1 MSSPFEAV
9 QGMPNACQLLPTVIT
24 GGQPSAAHLESF
36 KAAGGE
42 VILDLRDPMEPRPVD
57 EAALAHSLG
66 LEYVNV
72 PVGAGTLTDETLD
85 RVLDVLHRSSGR
97 QVLVHCASGN
107 RVGGVLLPF
116 LVNDEG
122 FDEEDAIGQAMRV
135 GLRSAELMEWG
146 LDYARRHRGA

>member
-1 MSSPFEAV
+1 VSSPFEAV
-9 QGMPNACQLLPTVIT
+9 RGMPNACQLLPAVIT
-24 GGQPSAAHLESF
+24 GGQPSAAQLEAF

-42 VILDLRDPMEPRPVD
+42 VILDLRDTMEPRPLD
-57 EAALAHSLG
+57 EAALARSLG
-66 LEYVNV
+66 LEYANV

-107 RVGGVLLPF
+107 RVGGALLPF
-116 LVNDEG
+116 LMNEQG

>member
-1 MSSPFEAV
+1 VSSPFEAV
-9 QGMPNACQLLPTVIT
+9 RGMPNACQLLPAVIT
-24 GGQPSAAHLESF
+24 GGQPSAAQLEAF

-42 VILDLRDPMEPRPVD
+42 VILDLRDTMEPRPLD
-57 EAALAHSLG
+57 EAALAQSLG
-66 LEYVNV
+66 LEYANV

-107 RVGGVLLPF
+107 RVGGALLPF
-116 LVNDEG
+116 LMNEQG